1 MRHSRWL
8 TREDCLIGAAAVASV
23 LLYVAVASRDGLGFP
38 LDDSWIHQTYA
49 RNLARHGEWAFYPGQ
64 PSTASTSP
72 LYTLL
77 LAIGYLL
84 RLPHLAWTYT
94 LGALTLAAA
103 GWVNARLA
111 PRLFPHV
118 PNVGLWTGLM
128 TVCAWHLIWAAAS
141 GMETMLFALLVLV
154 VIGLVWREQDA
165 LRAAASGARP
175 AFWRGLLLGAAGAA
189 LTLTRPEGLALVGLA
204 GIAGSVA
211 HLEQGDR
218 RTLRWLA
225 WGLGAVLGWVAGVAP
240 YAVWN
245 YAVSGDILPSTASAK
260 QAEYAATLALPLARR
275 IWMMLKPLTA
285 GGQIVLLPGLLAV
298 LLVPV
303 RRSRLLAAPMFWFPA
318 IWAIGHVALYALRLP
333 APYQH
338 GRYVQPVLPVVILYG
353 VGGTLW
359 LVQQAKTRFLTRVLS
374 RSLALTAVAVT
385 LGFVIIGARAYA
397 SDVQIIN
404 SEMVAAA
411 QWVERHLPP
420 SELLAAHDIGALG
433 YFAPRPI
440 LDLAGLL
447 TPEVVPII
455 RDHEALMKLM
465 CARSARYLMVMP
477 DQRPAPAGDPRL
489 GGPPIFET
497 GAPYA
502 PAAGGGNMAVYA
514 LDWTGG
520 CSAK

>member
-1 MRHSRWL
+1 MSHGRRL
-8 TREDCLIGAAAVASV
+8 TREDYLIGAAAVASV
-23 LLYVAVASRDGLGFP
+23 LLYVAAASRNGAGFP

-49 RNLARHGEWAFYPGQ
+49 RNLARHGEWAFYLGES
-64 PSTASTSP
+64 STASTSP

-77 LAIGYLL
+77 LAVGYLL
-84 RLPHLAWTYT
+84 RLPHLAWAYA

-103 GWVNARLA
+103 GWVNMRLA
-111 PRLFPHV
+111 SRLFPHV
-118 PNVGLWTGLM
+118 PNAGLWTGLM

-141 GMETMLFALLVLV
+141 GMETMLFALLALI
-154 VIGLVWREQDA
+154 VIGLAWREQDA
-165 LRAAASGARP
+165 LRAGVSGARP
-175 AFWRGLLLGAAGAA
+175 AFLRGLLLGAAGAA

-204 GIAGSVA
+204 GIAGSA
-211 HLEQGDR
+211 AYLEQGDR
-218 RTLRWLA
+218 RASRWLV
-225 WGLGAVLGWVAGVAP
+225 WGLGIALGWVVGVAP

-245 YAVSGDILPSTASAK
+245 YAVSGDVLPSTASAK
-260 QAEYAATLALPLARR
+260 QAEYAATLALPLTRR
-275 IWMMLKPLTA
+275 VWIMLRPLTA
-285 GGQIVLLPGLLAV
+285 GGQIALLPGLLAALFV
-298 LLVPV
+298 LA
-303 RRSRLLAAPMFWFPA
+303 RRSRRPSALMFWFPA
-318 IWAIGHVALYALRLP
+318 IWAIGHVVLYALRLP

-359 LVQQAKTRFLTRVLS
+359 LVQQGQPRFLGRVLS
-374 RSLALTAVAVT
+374 RSLALTVAAVT

-411 QWVERHLPP
+411 RWVERHLPP

-455 RDHEALMKLM
+455 RDHEALMQLM

-497 GAPYA
+497 GAPYS

-520 CSAK
+520 CSAE